1 MYNIKSLKNLI
12 SDRNKDD
19 AISYI
24 NKFMK
29 FELIEGSSEYETV
42 PLDGITIDR
51 ENNTILIPKKI
62 SDGNF
67 KLPGHDTGFPTAAD
81 KWARMHRKA
90 NKRELQTLGI
100 PTD

>member
-1 MYNIKSLKNLI
+1 MILYEYHCKECDYVFRLLNSIERRYEAQCPKCDRQATKN
-12 SDRNKDD
+12 
-19 AISYI
+19 
-24 NKFMK
+24 
-29 FELIEGSSEYETV
+29 
-42 PLDGITIDR
+42 
-51 ENNTILIPKKI
+51 I

-67 KLPGHDTGFPTAAD
+67 KLPGHDTGYPTAAD